1 MKIVYRKPIL
11 LYNNEQEEKMNKLG
25 YLVLNI
31 AVALYLFANG
41 IFGIS
46 EKPGVITG
54 KLNSEFG
61 KMIQTIFGKGDF
73 ANVLLIVMSVCAIA
87 AAVFLLLQLFRVQIG
102 VTDLILFV
110 FVIVWAAFIVIVDII
125 APMQD
130 KDKVKFLP
138 YIVQLSSHLMVLG
151 ALISSTKR
159 ISN

>member
-1 MKIVYRKPIL
+1 
-11 LYNNEQEEKMNKLG
+11 MNRLG

-41 IFGIS
+41 IVGIS
-46 EKPGVITG
+46 QEKDFFGRPSG
-54 KLNSEFG
+54 EFG

-73 ANVLLIVMSVCAIA
+73 SNVLVITLSVCAIA
-87 AAVFLLLQLFRVQIG
+87 AGVFLLLQLFRVQIG
-102 VTDLILFV
+102 ITDLILFI